1 MVVAV
6 VAVRVV
12 EVPAH
17 PIVGVARMGH
27 GLVTAARTVRVLPRV
42 LATRVL
48 RSARRRIRSVFLEQ
62 ALDDV
67 LVLHV
72 MQVAVVQVVDVPL
85 VGDRRVLAPPSVL
98 VRMTPVP
105 LLRHVLHLLRPPR
118 VPSVRDRRWPGKP
131 QRRATPRRTV
141 SGVTRRHLPIR
152 VQRMLGERPIAG
164 SVVEWP

>member
-1 MVVAV
+1 
-6 VAVRVV
+6 
-12 EVPAH
+12 
-17 PIVGVARMGH
+17 
-27 GLVTAARTVRVLPRV
+27 
-42 LATRVL
+42 
-48 RSARRRIRSVFLEQ
+48 Q

-141 SGVTRRHLPIR
+141 SGVTCRPYLSEFRECWEERPI
-152 VQRMLGERPIAG
+152 EPIAG